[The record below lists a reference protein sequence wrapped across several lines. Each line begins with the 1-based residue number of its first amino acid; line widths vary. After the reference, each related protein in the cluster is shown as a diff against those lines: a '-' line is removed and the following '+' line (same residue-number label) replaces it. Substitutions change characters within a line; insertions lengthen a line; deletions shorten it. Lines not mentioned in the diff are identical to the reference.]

1 MATLSNII
9 FAAVK
14 NIQAQRRGKVVWTV
28 FFLEKKKSV
37 NSNFVVSKRLSKFT
51 DSSVFLPKTL
61 RTAP

>member
-14 NIQAQRRGKVVWTV
+14 NIQAQRRGKVVWTL
-28 FFLEKKKSV
+28 FFLEKKSV